1 MNIVILDYATLGYD
15 LDLSSAEKYGTVIKY
30 ETTAQ
35 ADARE
40 RVKDADIVI
49 VNKIKMNESVLSGAD
64 RLKLICETATGYDNI
79 DIEYCK
85 KHKIAVANTPAYSS
99 PCVAQVT
106 VSMVCSL
113 ITHLTEYKRCV
124 ASGDYTEG
132 GVANCL
138 VPVYNE
144 LNGRTWGIIG
154 YGNIGKAVGRVAEA
168 FGCRVIVNKRTPSDD
183 CECVDV
189 DTLCREADIISI
201 HCPLSNET
209 RNLIDERRFSLMKKN
224 AIVINVARGAVWDEK
239 AAANAIKDGKI
250 GGLGCDVFTLEPFSK
265 EHPFYEIKGLD
276 NVILTPH
283 MAWGSFESRTRC
295 FNTVISNIENYLKG
309 TPTNLVTK

>member
-15 LDLSSAEKYGTVIKY
+15 LDLSPAEKFGTVIKY
-30 ETTAQ
+30 ETTHQ
-35 ADARE
+35 EDAKE
-40 RVKDADIVI
+40 RVKDAHIVI
-49 VNKIKMNESVLSGAD
+49 VNKIKMNETVLSGAKN
-64 RLKLICETATGYDNI
+64 LKLICETATGFDNI

-85 KHKIAVANTPAYSS
+85 KMGIAVANTPAYSS

-113 ITHLTEYKRCV
+113 ITHLTEYERCV
-124 ASGDYTEG
+124 SSGAYTDG

-138 VPVYNE
+138 IPVYNE
-144 LNGRTWGIIG
+144 LCGRTWGIIG

-168 FGCRVIVNKRTPSDD
+168 FGCRVIVNKRTPSDS

-189 DTLCREADIISI
+189 DTLCRESDIISI
-201 HCPLSNET
+201 HCPLSPET
-209 RNLIDERRFSLMKKN
+209 RNLIDERRFSLMKKD
-224 AIVINVARGAVWDEK
+224 AIVINVARGAVWDEN
-239 AAANAIKDGKI
+239 AAANAIKNGKI
-250 GGLGCDVFTLEPFSK
+250 GGLGCDVFSTEPFSK
-265 EHPFYEIKGLD
+265 DHPFYEIKSLD

-295 FNTVISNIENYLKG
+295 FSTVISNIENYLNG
-309 TPTNLVTK
+309 TPSNLVTK